1 MKTVCIMVHDDGTV
15 MVGEAPAPSEQDMRA
30 YQTTGSV
37 DEALERA
44 RAILTDEETTVER
57 QAESDMDAGYNRVRN
72 VEGY

>member
-44 RAILTDEETTVER
+44 RAILTDEAAMER
-57 QAESDMDAGYNRVRN
+57 QADADLQAGFQRANTAEAY
-72 VEGY
+72 